1 MSLYALVDSASR
13 NVLGEFETREE
24 AEALYDELV
33 TADRNARKH
42 LNIFEVKDEDTP
54 AAVGYLLAEAE
65 PLN

>member
-33 TADRNARKH
+33 AVDRNARKH
-42 LNIFEVKDEDTP
+42 LNVLEVKDEDAP
-54 AAVGYLLAEAE
+54 AAVGYLAEAE
-65 PLN
+65 RPN